1 MTKPHH
7 FKYSLGID
15 IGSTT
20 VKFVVCD
27 TNYNIVAKEYTPHDT
42 KQAPTLLR
50 LLEELSHIHPEI
62 YNKIEKV
69 YITGSGA
76 TRIAP
81 TINARFVQEVNAVV
95 LAVEHLHPDVRA
107 VVELGG
113 QDAKIIHFKEAED
126 GKKSVLTSMND
137 KCASGTGATIE
148 KCTMKVGMESED
160 VQKLT
165 FQTDKLH
172 HVAAKCGVFAE
183 TDIVNLVKTSVPSNE
198 IMNSLADA
206 IVMQNLTVL
215 TRGNTLMPKVLL
227 LGGPNTYL
235 PFLQECWRMRIAELW
250 DERGVEYDDERVDE
264 LIIVPDNAQ
273 YYAALGAVIFGEGED
288 NHDKEFS
295 GLIQLKTLVD
305 SAGVSN
311 QEKNDTPLVSSQEE
325 LREFKEQYTIK
336 SFTPVKLTQKTTC
349 FLGIDGGSTSSKAV
363 LCDENGDLLIKVYQL
378 SKGNPIVDTL
388 ELLEKIQE
396 SDNAQYYDI
405 QGLGVTGYAAD
416 VLEGALQADANII
429 ETIAHMKSAQ
439 KAFGNDIN
447 VICDIGG
454 QDIKVLFM
462 ENGMM
467 KNFRLS
473 NQCSAGNGTLL
484 QSMAKQF
491 GVDIEHYADI
501 AFAAKQAPMFNYG
514 CAVFLDTDRV
524 NFQKEGYSKE
534 ELFAGIAKVLPKN
547 VWQYV
552 VQAPNLAAFGDHFVL
567 QGGTQYNQAA
577 LKSQVD
583 YIKSKVPN
591 ARVDVHPHPGEAGAY
606 GAALE
611 AKDVVAHRGY
621 ATFVGMDEAL
631 QMTYTSKTDESTRCH
646 FCTINCSRT
655 FIDTKIPSSESV
667 RYIAGFSC
675 EEGTVESHEAL
686 KLLKDSRKDMQEVT
700 PNLVKKESHALFAPT
715 YTLDRVPNSE
725 DTIQEQQVR
734 LTLKG
739 WGPTLRK
746 EISRPFEQSSEQSRE
761 YRKNLSIGIPK
772 VLNIYSL
779 APFMRTYLEALGL
792 SPMNIQFSNF
802 SNEDM
807 YLEGAKYGSVDS
819 CYPAKVAQSHIYA
832 LLHEKKFIRKGFKY
846 IWFPAVTHLPGYV
859 EHTMG
864 QTSCPIISGTPKVV
878 YSAFTKEK
886 NQFAQ
891 KNIEF
896 VEDSA
901 NFENAELLKRQ
912 LFATWGERL
921 QVTRD
926 ESNWAVEQGYKALKA
941 NDEQIAKE
949 GREILDN
956 AVAND
961 EVVIL
966 LLGRPYHSDPG
977 MNHEVLD
984 EFQSLGFKTLSM
996 RAIPKDEAYLQQ
1008 FFAEDIAQGII
1019 ASPYDIRDVWAENYS
1034 TNSAQKVWAAK
1045 FAARHPN
1052 VAVVDLSSFKCGH
1065 DAPTYSI
1072 IDKTIGASR
1081 TPHLTLHDIDAN
1093 KPGGSIKIRVK
1104 TFAYTLEQYQKRL
1117 TQEKTTQS
1125 FKGEPTTSELTKTEP
1140 TKVEESIV

>member
-1 MTKPHH
+1 MTKPLIVN
-7 FKYSLGID
+7 YTLGID

-20 VKFVVCD
+20 VKYVLCD
-27 TNYNIVAKEYTPHDT
+27 KHFNILQKAYTPHDT
-42 KQAPTLLR
+42 KQAQTLLR
-50 LLEELSHIHPEI
+50 LLEELSLTHPDS
-62 YNKIEKV
+62 YNKIDKV

-76 TRIAP
+76 SRIAP

-95 LAVEHLHPDVRA
+95 LAVEHMHPDVRA

-113 QDAKIIHFKEAED
+113 QDAKIIHFKESED

-148 KCTMKVGMESED
+148 KCTMKVGMESEE
-160 VQKLT
+160 VQKLS
-165 FQTDKLH
+165 FDTDKLH

-183 TDIVNLVKTSVPSNE
+183 TDIVNLVKTSVPSHE

-235 PFLQECWRMRIAELW
+235 PFLQECWRMRISELW
-250 DERGVEYDDERVDE
+250 DERGVEYDKAKIEE

-273 YYAALGAVIFGEGED
+273 YYAALGAVIFGEGES
-288 NHDKEFS
+288 NHDKSFT

-305 SAGVSN
+305 TGGMTQN
-311 QEKNDTPLVSSQEE
+311 ENNDAPLVSTSEE
-325 LREFKEQYTIK
+325 LEAFKVAYAIQE
-336 SFTPVKLTQKTTC
+336 FTPPVLTQKTTC

-363 LCDENGDLLIKVYQL
+363 LCDENGELLLKVYQL
-378 SKGNPIVDTL
+378 SKGNPIEDTL
-388 ELLEKIQE
+388 ELLQKIQAA
-396 SDNAQYYDI
+396 DPNNFYDI

-416 VLEGALQADANII
+416 VLGGALNADANII

-439 KAFGNDIN
+439 QAFGESIN

-491 GVDIEHYADI
+491 GVPVESYAET

-583 YIKSKVPN
+583 YIKDKVPH

-606 GAALE
+606 GAAIE
-611 AKDVVAHRGY
+611 AKDVVQQRGY
-621 ATFVGMDEAL
+621 ATFVGMEEAL
-631 QMTYTSKTDESTRCH
+631 QMTYTSRTDESTRCH
-646 FCTINCSRT
+646 FCSINCSRT
-655 FIDTKIPSSESV
+655 FIDTQTPSSETV

-686 KLLKDSRKDMQEVT
+686 KALKESRRSLQQHT
-700 PNLVKKESHALFAPT
+700 PNLVKKESMSLFAPT
-715 YTLDRVPNSE
+715 YDLETRPTAS
-725 DTIQEQQVR
+725 TKIKEQQVKV
-734 LTLKG
+734 TLGG

-746 EISRPFEQSSEQSRE
+746 EIERDFSLSRE
-761 YRKNLSIGIPK
+761 EDRQYRKTLHIAIPK

-779 APFMRTYLEALGL
+779 APFLRTYLEALDIDPL
-792 SPMNIQFSNF
+792 KIQFSGF

-807 YLEGAKYGSVDS
+807 FLEGAKYGSVDS
-819 CYPAKVAQSHIYA
+819 CYPAKVAQSHVYS
-832 LLHEKKFIRKGFKY
+832 LMYSQKFSKKQFDY
-846 IWFPAVTHLPGYV
+846 MWFPAVTQLPGYV
-859 EHTMG
+859 RHTMG
-864 QTSCPIISGTPKVV
+864 QTSCPIVSGTPKVV
-878 YSAFTKEK
+878 YSAFTKERDL
-886 NQFAQ
+886 FAE
-891 KNIEF
+891 KGIKY
-896 VEDSA
+896 VEDA
-901 NFENAELLKRQ
+901 LNFDNRELLKKQ
-912 LFATWGERL
+912 LFGTWGEKLRI
-921 QVTRD
+921 TED
-926 ESNWAVEQGYKALKA
+926 ENNWAVEQAWKALAK
-941 NDEQIAKE
+941 NDADIMKE
-949 GREILDN
+949 GRAILDE

-961 EVVIL
+961 EIVIL
-966 LLGRPYHSDPG
+966 LLGRPYHTDPG
-977 MNHEVLD
+977 LNHEVLD
-984 EFQSLGFKTLSM
+984 EFQSLGFKTISM
-996 RAIPKDEAYLQQ
+996 RAIPKDEAYLMRY
-1008 FFAEDIAQGII
+1008 FKDDVANSYIE
-1019 ASPYDIRDVWAENYS
+1019 SPYDIRDVWAENFS

-1052 VAVVDLSSFKCGH
+1052 VAVLDLSSFKCGH
-1065 DAPTYSI
+1065 DAPTYAI
-1072 IDKTIGASR
+1072 IDKILGASR

-1104 TFAYTLEQYQKRL
+1104 TFAYTLEQYQRRL
-1117 TQEKTTQS
+1117 TDKPGTQNIHDNQTQ
-1125 FKGEPTTSELTKTEP
+1125 KELT
-1140 TKVEESIV
+1140 V

>member
-1 MTKPHH
+1 MSSRYT
-7 FKYSLGID
+7 LGID

-20 VKFVVCD
+20 VKYVVCD
-27 TNYNIVAKEYTPHDT
+27 EDFAIVAKHYTPHDT
-42 KQAPTLLR
+42 KQAPTLLEI
-50 LLEELSHIHPEI
+50 LQKLEQEKTDIF
-62 YNKIEKV
+62 NKIKKV

-76 TRIAP
+76 SRIAP
-81 TINARFVQEVNAVV
+81 VINARFVQEVNAVV
-95 LAVEHLHPDVRA
+95 LAVEYYHPDVRS

-113 QDAKIIHFKEAED
+113 QDAKIIHFKEDEN

-148 KCTMKVGMESED
+148 KCSMKVGLESSD
-160 VQKLT
+160 MQNLK

-235 PFLQECWRMRIAELW
+235 GFLQECWRMRIAELW
-250 DERGVEYDDERVDE
+250 DDRGVEYDKQKLDE
-264 LIIVPDNAQ
+264 LVFVPDNSQ
-273 YYAALGAVIFGEGED
+273 YYAALGAVIFGEGES
-288 NHDKEFS
+288 NHDQDFTGLLKLKALVEGAGEGEKES
-295 GLIQLKTLVD
+295 D
-305 SAGVSN
+305 
-311 QEKNDTPLVSSQEE
+311 DTPLVESKEE
-325 LREFKEQYTIK
+325 LEQFKKDYAIPQ
-336 SFTPVKLTQKTTC
+336 FTPPVLSKKTPC
-349 FLGIDGGSTSSKAV
+349 HLGIDGGSTSSKAV
-363 LCDENGDLLIKVYQL
+363 LVDNEGNLLLKVYQL
-378 SKGNPIVDTL
+378 SKGNPIDDTI
-388 ELLEKIQE
+388 ELLGKIKQ
-396 SDNAQYYDI
+396 SDPKGFYDI

-416 VLEGALQADANII
+416 VLEGALSADANII

-439 KAFGNDIN
+439 LSFGNKIN

-491 GVDIEHYADI
+491 GVKVEEFADV
-501 AFAAKQAPMFNYG
+501 AFQAKKAPAFNYG

-534 ELFAGIAKVLPKN
+534 ELFAGISKVLPKN

-577 LKSQVD
+577 LKAQVD
-583 YIKSKVPN
+583 YIKSKVTN
-591 ARVDVHPHPGEAGAY
+591 AVVNVHPHPGEAGAI
-606 GAALE
+606 GAAIE
-611 AKDVVAHRGY
+611 ARDVVLREGR

-631 QMTYTSKTDESTRCH
+631 QMTYVSTTDESTRCH
-646 FCTINCSRT
+646 FCSIDCSRT
-655 FIDTKIPSSESV
+655 FIDTKTPSGNSA

-675 EEGTVESHEAL
+675 EDGTVESAESL
-686 KLLKDSRKDMQEVT
+686 KELKESRKALQSSV
-700 PNLVKKESHALFAPT
+700 PNLVKSEAKELFRSRGEIDYDSKSKPI
-715 YTLDRVPNSE
+715 Y
-725 DTIQEQQVR
+725 EQSVK
-734 LTLKG
+734 LTLGG
-739 WGPTLRK
+739 WGPILRK
-746 EISRPFEQSSEQSRE
+746 QVKRDFVASSTADKE
-761 YRKNLSIGIPK
+761 YRSGLTIAIPK
-772 VLNIYSL
+772 VLNIYSI
-779 APFMRTYLEALGL
+779 APFIRRYLEALDIN
-792 SPMNIQFSNF
+792 SRSIMFTDF

-819 CYPAKVAQSHIYA
+819 CYPAKVAQSHVYSI
-832 LLHEKKFIRKGFKY
+832 LNNKRFQRRGVDY
-846 IWFPAVTHLPGYV
+846 IWFPAITNLPGYV
-859 EHTMG
+859 EYSMG
-864 QTSCPIISGTPKVV
+864 QTSCPIVSGTPQVV
-878 YSAFTKEK
+878 YSAFTKELNLFDK
-886 NQFAQ
+886 SD
-891 KNIEF
+891 
-896 VEDSA
+896 VEYVQDA
-901 NFENAELLKRQ
+901 LNFENEELLKEQ
-912 LFATWGERL
+912 LFETWGSKLRI
-921 QVTRD
+921 TKD
-926 ESNWAVEQGYKALKA
+926 ESNWAITQA
-941 NDEQIAKE
+941 NIAMKEADTEITKE
-949 GREILDN
+949 GMNILENARKNQEI
-956 AVAND
+956 
-961 EVVIL
+961 VIL

-977 MNHEVLD
+977 LNHEILD

-996 RAIPKDEAYLQQ
+996 RSVPKDKEYLHRY
-1008 FFAEDIAQGII
+1008 FDADLEERII
-1019 ASPYDIRDVWAENYS
+1019 ESEFDIRDVWAENYS

-1072 IDKTIGASR
+1072 IDKILGASK

-1104 TFAYTLEQYQKRL
+1104 TFAYTLEQYRL
-1117 TQEKTTQS
+1117 TLAERVPQE
-1125 FKGEPTTSELTKTEP
+1125 
-1140 TKVEESIV
+1140 VEV

>member
-1 MTKPHH
+1 MLNPKDE
-7 FKYSLGID
+7 KYALGID

-20 VKFVVCD
+20 VKYVVCD
-27 TNYNIVAKEYTPHDT
+27 EQFNIVAKAYTAHDT
-42 KQAPTLLR
+42 KQAPTLLK
-50 LLEELSHIHPEI
+50 LLEDLSKSHSDI
-62 YNKIEKV
+62 YKKLDKV

-76 TRIAP
+76 SRIAP

-95 LAVEHLHPDVRA
+95 LAVEHNHPDVRA

-113 QDAKIIHFKEAED
+113 QDAKIIHFKQSED

-148 KCTMKVGMESED
+148 KCTMKVGMEAED
-160 VQKLT
+160 VQKLN

-183 TDIVNLVKTSVPSNE
+183 TDIVNLVKTSVPSDE

-215 TRGNTLMPKVLL
+215 TRGNTLMPNVLL

-235 PFLQECWRMRIAELW
+235 PFLQECWRMRISEIW
-250 DERGVEYDDERVDE
+250 DERGVDYDKSKINE
-264 LIIVPDNAQ
+264 LVNVPDNAQ
-273 YYAALGAVIFGEGED
+273 YYAAMGAVIFGEGEA
-288 NHDKEFS
+288 NNDKPFT
-295 GLIQLKTLVD
+295 GLIQLKTMVD
-305 SAGVSN
+305 TGGKT
-311 QEKNDTPLVSSQEE
+311 ENDNNDSPLVESQEE
-325 LREFKEQYTIK
+325 LEAFQEVYTIK
-336 SFTPVKLTQKTTC
+336 PFVPPVLTEKTTC

-363 LCDENGDLLIKVYQL
+363 LCDEEGEMLLKVYQL
-378 SKGNPIVDTL
+378 SKGNPIEDTL
-388 ELLEKIQE
+388 ELLQEIQAK
-396 SDNAQYYDI
+396 DPHGYYDV

-416 VLEGALQADANII
+416 VLGGALNADANII

-439 KAFGNDIN
+439 KAFGDSIN

-491 GVDIEHYADI
+491 GVPVEGFADI

-524 NFQKEGYSKE
+524 NFQKEGYTKE
-534 ELFAGIAKVLPKN
+534 ELFAGISKVLPKN

-577 LKSQVD
+577 LKAQVD
-583 YIKSKVPN
+583 YIKDKVPHV
-591 ARVDVHPHPGEAGAY
+591 RVDVHPHPGEAGAY
-606 GAALE
+606 GAAIE
-611 AKDVVAHRGY
+611 AKDVVAKRGY
-621 ATFVGMDEAL
+621 ATFSGMEEAL
-631 QMTYTSKTDESTRCH
+631 QMTYTSRTDEETRCT
-646 FCTINCSRT
+646 FCSINCSRT
-655 FIDTKIPSSESV
+655 FIDTKTPTSETV

-686 KLLKDSRKDMQEVT
+686 KLLKDSRKDLQKNT
-700 PNLVKKESHALFAPT
+700 PNLVKKESTALFASSF
-715 YTLDRVPNSE
+715 TLDKAPTT
-725 DTIQEQQVR
+725 DTQINEQKVTV
-734 LTLKG
+734 TLGG

-746 EISRPFEQSSEQSRE
+746 QVSRDFKVSSKHDRAYRRE
-761 YRKNLSIGIPK
+761 VKIAIPK

-779 APFMRTYLEALGL
+779 APFLRTYLEALEIADK
-792 SPMNIQFSNF
+792 NIIFSDF

-819 CYPAKVAQSHIYA
+819 CYPAKVAQSHVYA
-832 LLHEKKFIRKGFKY
+832 LLYEKKFARKNFEY
-846 IWFPAVTHLPGYV
+846 MWFPAVTELPGYV
-859 EHTMG
+859 KHTMG

-886 NQFAQ
+886 NLFKE
-891 KNIEF
+891 KNIDY
-896 VEDSA
+896 VEEA
-901 NFENAELLKRQ
+901 LNFDNKDLLKKQ
-912 LFATWGERL
+912 LFATWKEKLRI
-921 QVTRD
+921 TED
-926 ESNWAVEQGYKALKA
+926 ESNWATEQAWKALDK
-941 NDEQIAKE
+941 NDADIMKE
-949 GREILDN
+949 GKEILDN
-956 AVAND
+956 AVQND

-984 EFQSLGFKTLSM
+984 EFQSLGFKTISM
-996 RAIPKDEAYLQQ
+996 RAIPKDEEYLMRY
-1008 FFAEDIAQGII
+1008 FGVDVAQERVTS
-1019 ASPYDIRDVWAENYS
+1019 AYDIRDVWAENYS
-1034 TNSAQKVWAAK
+1034 TNSAQKVWGAK

-1052 VAVVDLSSFKCGH
+1052 VAVLDLSSFKCGH

-1072 IDKTIGASR
+1072 IDKILGASR

-1104 TFAYTLEQYQKRL
+1104 TFAYTLDQYKNQLSSKKP
-1117 TQEKTTQS
+1117 TSKQN
-1125 FKGEPTTSELTKTEP
+1125 EPIIETKKEG
-1140 TKVEESIV
+1140 VLV

>member
-1 MTKPHH
+1 MTKIMQDTKTKSTKSK
-7 FKYSLGID
+7 KYSLGID

-20 VKFVVCD
+20 VKYVVCD
-27 TNYNIVAKEYTPHDT
+27 EDFNIVAKAYTAHDT
-42 KQAPTLLR
+42 KQAPKLLE
-50 LLEELSHIHPEI
+50 LLEELSHTHTDI
-62 YNKIEKV
+62 YNKIDKS
-69 YITGSGA
+69 YISGSGA

-95 LAVEHLHPDVRA
+95 LAVEHNHPDVRA
-107 VVELGG
+107 VIELGG
-113 QDAKIIHFKEAED
+113 QDAKIIHFKMSED
-126 GKKSVLTSMND
+126 GKRSVLTSMND

-148 KCTMKVGMESED
+148 KCSMKVGMEAED
-160 VQKLT
+160 VQKLK

-183 TDIVNLVKTSVPSNE
+183 TDIVNLVKTSVPSDE

-215 TRGNTLMPKVLL
+215 TRGNTLMPNVLL

-235 PFLQECWRMRIAELW
+235 PFLQECWRMRIAEIW
-250 DERGVEYDDERVDE
+250 DERGVEYDKANINE
-264 LIIVPDNAQ
+264 LINVPDNAQ
-273 YYAALGAVIFGEGED
+273 YYAALGAVIFGEGEA
-288 NHDKEFS
+288 NNDKAFA

-305 SAGVSN
+305 TGGTTSN
-311 QEKNDTPLVSSQEE
+311 ENNDAPLVSSPEE
-325 LREFKEQYTIK
+325 LQAFKDAYAIK
-336 SFTPVKLTQKTTC
+336 PFVPPVLTEKTTC

-363 LCDENGDLLIKVYQL
+363 LCDEDGEMLLKVYQL
-378 SKGNPIVDTL
+378 SKGNPIEDTL
-388 ELLEKIQE
+388 ELLQEIQKK
-396 SDNAQYYDI
+396 DPHGYYDVK
-405 QGLGVTGYAAD
+405 GLGVTGYAAD
-416 VLEGALQADANII
+416 VLGGALNADANII
-429 ETIAHMKSAQ
+429 ETIAHMRSAQ
-439 KAFGNDIN
+439 KAFGDSIN

-491 GVDIEHYADI
+491 GVPVENFADI

-534 ELFAGIAKVLPKN
+534 ELFAGISKVLPKN

-577 LKSQVD
+577 LKAQVD
-583 YIKSKVPN
+583 YIKDKVPH
-591 ARVDVHPHPGEAGAY
+591 AKVDVHPHPGEAGAY
-606 GAALE
+606 GAAIE
-611 AKDVVAHRGY
+611 AKDVVATRGY
-621 ATFVGMDEAL
+621 ATFSGMAEAL
-631 QMTYTSKTDESTRCH
+631 QMTYTSRTDEETRCT
-646 FCTINCSRT
+646 FCSINCSRT
-655 FIDTKIPSSESV
+655 FIDTKTPSSETV

-686 KLLKDSRKDMQEVT
+686 KILKDSRKDLQQNI
-700 PNLVKKESHALFAPT
+700 PNLVKKESLELFT
-715 YTLDRVPNSE
+715 SNYSLEKMPNKETKIS
-725 DTIQEQQVR
+725 EQQVKV
-734 LTLKG
+734 TLGG

-746 EISRPFEQSSEQSRE
+746 KVSRDFEFSDKHDKAYRRE
-761 YRKNLSIGIPK
+761 VKIAIPK

-779 APFMRTYLEALGL
+779 APFLRTYLEALEIN
-792 SPMNIQFSNF
+792 SKNIIFSDF

-819 CYPAKVAQSHIYA
+819 CYPAKVAQSHVYA
-832 LLHEKKFIRKGFKY
+832 LLYEKKFARKKFEY
-846 IWFPAVTHLPGYV
+846 MWFPAVTELPGYV
-859 EHTMG
+859 KHTMG

-886 NQFAQ
+886 NLFEE
-891 KNIEF
+891 KNIDY
-896 VEDSA
+896 VEDA
-901 NFENAELLKRQ
+901 LNFDDKNLLQKQ
-912 LFATWGERL
+912 LFSTWKDKLRITE
-921 QVTRD
+921 D
-926 ESNWAVEQGYKALKA
+926 ESNWAAEQAWKALDK
-941 NDEQIAKE
+941 NDADIMAE
-949 GREILDN
+949 GRAILDDAEKDN
-956 AVAND
+956 

-984 EFQSLGFKTLSM
+984 EFQSLGFKTISM
-996 RAIPKDEAYLQQ
+996 RAIPKDNEYLMRYFGKDTQTGVIQ
-1008 FFAEDIAQGII
+1008 
-1019 ASPYDIRDVWAENYS
+1019 SPYDIRDVWAENFS

-1052 VAVVDLSSFKCGH
+1052 VAVLDLSSFKCGH

-1072 IDKTIGASR
+1072 IDKILGASR

-1104 TFAYTLEQYQKRL
+1104 TFAYTLDQYKQTFTKQNPITN
-1117 TQEKTTQS
+1117 TQHLNE
-1125 FKGEPTTSELTKTEP
+1125 GVLA
-1140 TKVEESIV
+1140 